1 MLLSESAF
9 CVLSSSFSQP
19 LSIFDVQFLNAVG
32 DLLDLI
38 PALFEYSARSGQCNV
53 EPGNHGKYQWDMGH
67 CSALIKVSTKNLI
80 SSDCVDLQWHES
92 VSESSLYVVCIKRL
106 LSIKVLSC
114 SCHLYLHRI
123 LDPVLLVCVQG
134 QGRNPNQTHRD

>member
-1 MLLSESAF
+1 MREILTAETDLTLL
-9 CVLSSSFSQP
+9 CLKVLFVVVSPFPQP

-80 SSDCVDLQWHES
+80 SSDCVDL
-92 VSESSLYVVCIKRL
+92 
-106 LSIKVLSC
+106 
-114 SCHLYLHRI
+114 
-123 LDPVLLVCVQG
+123 
-134 QGRNPNQTHRD
+134 